1 MSTQRDETRIT
12 IRFPRQ
18 VADAIKHMAAEHDR
32 SINSEVVRAV
42 REYLARQRRKR
53 DV

>member
-1 MSTQRDETRIT
+1 MSTARDETRIT

-18 VADAIKHMAAEHDR
+18 VADAIKQLAAENDR

-42 REYLARQRRKR
+42 REYIARQRRKR
-53 DV
+53 DL

>member
-1 MSTQRDETRIT
+1 MSTERDETRIT

-18 VADAIKHMAAEHDR
+18 VADAIKRLATENDR

-42 REYLARQRRKR
+42 REYIVRQRRKR

>member
-1 MSTQRDETRIT
+1 MSTARDETRIT

-18 VADAIKHMAAEHDR
+18 MADAIKQLAAENDR

-42 REYLARQRRKR
+42 REYIARQRRKR

>member
-1 MSTQRDETRIT
+1 MSTEREETRIT

-18 VADAIKHMAAEHDR
+18 VADAIKKLAAENDR
-32 SINSEVVRAV
+32 SINSEVVHAV
-42 REYLARQRRKR
+42 RAYLARQRHKR